1 MAESLQPCCQRAR
14 DAFVARLLK
23 GIASYPVIKDV
34 PCPTCRR
41 IIQIRVYV
49 PPGERGDVA

>member
-1 MAESLQPCCQRAR
+1 MAEPLQPCCQRAR
-14 DAFVARLLK
+14 DALVVRLTK

-41 IIQIRVYV
+41 IIQIRIYV
-49 PPGERGDVA
+49 RPGATGDTA

>member
-1 MAESLQPCCQRAR
+1 MAEPLQTCCQRAR
-14 DAFVARLLK
+14 EEYVARLAK
-23 GIASYPVIKDV
+23 GIASYPVIKDI

-49 PPGERGDVA
+49 RPGEIGDPA

>member
-1 MAESLQPCCQRAR
+1 MAEPLQECCQRAR
-14 DAFVARLLK
+14 EQFIARLTK
-23 GIASYPVIKDV
+23 GIASYPVIKDL

-49 PPGERGDVA
+49 RPGETGETA

>member
-1 MAESLQPCCQRAR
+1 MAEPLQPCCQRAR
-14 DAFVARLLK
+14 EAFVVRLTK

-41 IIQIRVYV
+41 IIQIRIYV
-49 PPGERGDVA
+49 RPGATGDTA